1 MSYLISI
8 KTALIIFPLI
18 AFIFTIPFIL
28 HQYHKYGSIN
38 KLRVLIVYS
47 FILYMITIYFLV
59 ILPLPNKED
68 VINNT
73 HMYRLEPFA
82 FIKDFIN
89 ETSLDITNPNTYLK
103 SLTESCFYVP
113 VFNVIMTIPFGIYL
127 RYYYKFS
134 FRRTILF
141 TFFLSL
147 FFELTQLTGLYFIYP
162 KPYRLFD
169 LDDLIQNTTGGIIG
183 YFIVG
188 LLNKFLPTRDSIDQK
203 SYEDGQKVS
212 GLRRVT
218 LYILDLFIFI
228 LLSLFVI
235 HSNKFAKLALF
246 IVYYILIPH
255 VQNGQTIA
263 GKFLNVSIKYENKT
277 LIYSIIRSIFLLA
290 YYILIPLL
298 FQRLAIYNINH
309 HFHIAIFISLIATS
323 LLFPFINI
331 LILIKNNHL
340 FYDKLFKSTY
350 ISTIK
355 INTSKSH

>member
-1 MSYLISI
+1 MNYLISI
-8 KTALIIFPLI
+8 KTSLIVFPII
-18 AFIFTIPFIL
+18 AFLFTIPFIL

-89 ETSLDITNPNTYLK
+89 ETSLIITNPNTYIK

-113 VFNVIMTIPFGIYL
+113 TFNILMTIPFGIYL

-134 FRRTILF
+134 FTRTLI
-141 TFFLSL
+141 TAFFLSL

-169 LDDLIQNTTGGIIG
+169 IDDLFLNTLGAILG
-183 YFIVG
+183 YYIMG
-188 LLNKFLPTRDSIDQK
+188 LLNKLLPSRELIDQK
-203 SYEDGQKVS
+203 SYEAGQKVS
-212 GLRRVT
+212 GLRRIT
-218 LYILDLFIFI
+218 LYILDLFIFV
-228 LLSLFVI
+228 LLSLFI
-235 HSNKFAKLALF
+235 SPPNTFTKIILF
-246 IVYYILIPH
+246 ITYYVLIPH
-255 VQNGQTIA
+255 LQNGQTIA
-263 GKFLNVSIKYENKT
+263 GKFLNVSIKYENNS
-277 LIYSIIRSIFLLA
+277 LIYSIIRSIFIIT

-309 HFHIAIFISLIATS
+309 HFHIAIFISLIAAS

-355 INTSKSH
+355 IK